1 MLLFLKWIEITIC
14 FTFVFL
20 GVALGSKYKK
30 EKYRHKPKR
39 SGVHFFV
46 SLVTRALYWGA
57 WMAPWMVDWGFT
69 LRGLFVFAVGCG
81 VRDFK
86 ALTAPSSPTCS
97 LSCYTL
103 LCSLYTQI
111 QNVLNTLHYS
121 TTYRKR
127 WYYSVQPPPPL
138 PKFFYQYYYKLV
150 YTVYSVYTEH
160 FSVILFSSTSTT

>member
-14 FTFVFL
+14 FTVVFL

-111 QNVLNTLHYS
+111 QNVLNTLYYS
-121 TTYRKR
+121 TTYRKKMVLQCSAAATAAEVLLSILLQVSIYCLLSIYR
-127 WYYSVQPPPPL
+127 TLQCYSV
-138 PKFFYQYYYKLV
+138 
-150 YTVYSVYTEH
+150 
-160 FSVILFSSTSTT
+160 